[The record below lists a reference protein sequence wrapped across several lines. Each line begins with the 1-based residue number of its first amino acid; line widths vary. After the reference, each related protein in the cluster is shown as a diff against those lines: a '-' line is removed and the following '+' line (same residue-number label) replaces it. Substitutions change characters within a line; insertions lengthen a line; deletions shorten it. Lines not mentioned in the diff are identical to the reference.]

1 MYIKNL
7 TRVFNLIS
15 QHAQDVLLA
24 GNILGETS
32 IVADN
37 RTSLK
42 ISARRNSQLLSG
54 HKPLDALAA
63 GRGGKRAGVSKR
75 TC

>member
-7 TRVFNLIS
+7 IRVFNLIS

>member
-1 MYIKNL
+1 MYSNNL
-7 TRVFNLIS
+7 MRFLNLIS

-32 IVADN
+32 IVTDN
-37 RTSLK
+37 RTSLE

-63 GRGGKRAGVSKR
+63 GRGGKRTRVSRR